1 MFSELDDYLKEFEMD
16 EYALDYWYDEG
27 FSIAQD
33 MLSQFIEEDW
43 KQLKEQLSNRSLG
56 WKRRLGYC
64 LHDYE
69 SLKEIE
75 ILCELIDTE
84 DDELFEIVI
93 DSLRSHNIQMIL
105 NLNVIKQEHLKK
117 IESKFST
124 SNTVEKKVMGDFLS
138 KLDNGKR
145 TVLVDSTYFE
155 AISHEK

>member
-1 MFSELDDYLKEFEMD
+1 
-16 EYALDYWYDEG
+16 
-27 FSIAQD
+27 
-33 MLSQFIEEDW
+33 
-43 KQLKEQLSNRSLG
+43 
-56 WKRRLGYC
+56 
-64 LHDYE
+64 
-69 SLKEIE
+69 
-75 ILCELIDTE
+75 
-84 DDELFEIVI
+84 
-93 DSLRSHNIQMIL
+93 MIL